1 MVPFKS
7 VFAKAMETMVEK
19 NNNKRLDYID
29 AAKAFGMMAVLWGH
43 IHFNDI
49 SNFFVYAFHIP
60 LFFILSG
67 MVFSPEKYGGFKS
80 FCVRKV
86 KSLLLPY
93 FIYSIITWI
102 IWAAFVSVTHQQ
114 VDSIWAPLLETVFS
128 RGSEGYLVHNG
139 PLWFVTCLF
148 VVELTYY
155 WISKLPDW
163 LNVLVDVS
171 LAVAACFLVNN
182 LKSFDFTALPWS
194 IEVAMMAMVFFA
206 TGNLVVKRVGHVR
219 IEAIFSHHH
228 YLFVGSA
235 LLLFVGVFIVASYN
249 GYPSMGHAKLNN
261 PLLFYSGAFMGSIA
275 TIIMCAVISNRLINN
290 KLWRRLLWFGQNSF
304 IAMAIH
310 MPIKGFVIVCVSKLL
325 GMTSTA
331 VKTSV
336 PLGIMIWVTVLAI
349 TSALMVY
356 IVRFKKILY
365 KKIS

>member
-1 MVPFKS
+1 MVQ
-7 VFAKAMETMVEK
+7 
-19 NNNKRLDYID
+19 NNTNKRLDYID
-29 AAKAFGMMAVLWGH
+29 AAKAIGMMAVLWGH

-67 MVFSPEKYGGFKS
+67 MVFYPEKYGGFKN
-80 FCVRKV
+80 FCVRKA

-93 FIYSIITWI
+93 FIYSIITWV
-102 IWAAFVSVTHQQ
+102 IWCAYVSVTHQQ
-114 VDSIWAPLLETVFS
+114 VDSIWAPLLETLLS

-148 VVELTYY
+148 VVELAYY
-155 WISKLPDW
+155 WVSKLPDW
-163 LNVLVDVS
+163 LNVLIDVL
-171 LAVAACFLVNN
+171 LAATSFFLVNY
-182 LKSFDFTALPWS
+182 SEFFDFTALPWS

-206 TGNLVVKRVGHVR
+206 AGNIVVKRVGHAK
-219 IEAIFSHHH
+219 IETIIYHKPC
-228 YLFVGSA
+228 LFVGTA
-235 LLLFVGVFIVASYN
+235 LLLFMGVFCVASFN

-261 PLLFYSGAFMGSIA
+261 PILFYSGAFMGSIA
-275 TIIMCAVISNRLINN
+275 TIIMSVVGSSRIINS
-290 KLWRRLLWFGQNSF
+290 KLWGYLLWFGQNSF

-310 MPIKGFVIVCVSKLL
+310 MPIKGLVIVCVSKLL

-336 PLGIMIWVTVLAI
+336 PLGILIWLTVLAI
-349 TSALMVY
+349 TSAMMVY